1 MPLIIQTC
9 ISKVMC
15 LLFNTLSRFVIA
27 FLPRSKYLLISWLQ
41 SPSSV
46 ILEPRKIKS
55 VTVSVFPPS
64 VCHEMVE
71 LDATILDFW
80 MLSFMPAFSLSYFTF
95 IKRLFTFSLL
105 SAIMV
110 VLLIYL
116 RSLIFSPAIL
126 IPNGDVYA
134 VESKVQWCKEQ
145 YCIGT
150 WNVRSMNQGKLVVVK
165 QEMARV
171 NIKILGI
178 SKVKWIRMGELN
190 SEGRYIYYTEQE
202 PLRRNGIVLVVIKGV
217 HNVVPGCKLKI
228 TEWAQFFSKANH
240 SAL

>member
-1 MPLIIQTC
+1 
-9 ISKVMC
+9 
-15 LLFNTLSRFVIA
+15 
-27 FLPRSKYLLISWLQ
+27 
-41 SPSSV
+41 
-46 ILEPRKIKS
+46 
-55 VTVSVFPPS
+55 
-64 VCHEMVE
+64 
-71 LDATILDFW
+71 
-80 MLSFMPAFSLSYFTF
+80 MPAFSLSYFTF

-110 VLLIYL
+110 VLLTYL

-150 WNVRSMNQGKLVVVK
+150 RNVRSVNQGKFVVVK

-190 SEGRYIYYTEQE
+190 SEGHYIYYTEQE
-202 PLRRNGIVLVVIKGV
+202 PLRRNGIVLMVNK
-217 HNVVPGCKLKI
+217 
-228 TEWAQFFSKANH
+228 
-240 SAL
+240 